1 MFTGATTSSLTNAEE
16 HVLHDGFGRTIDYL
30 RISLTDRCNL
40 RCVYC
45 MPEEGV
51 PSLLHE
57 DILTLE
63 EVISVVELAAK
74 NGIKHIRLTGGEPL
88 VRKGIVG
95 LVQAIKQ
102 IKGIES
108 VALTTNGILLPTM
121 ANDLKNAGLDRV
133 NISLDSLD
141 KDQYRAITR
150 CGTLA
155 DALAGIDAALH
166 YEFAPV
172 KINVVVVR
180 HLNQNLAQFARL
192 TLDKPLHVRFIEYM
206 PIGKID
212 DSLPP
217 AINANPLTKTVTS
230 SAFIPWSDHDVVPAV
245 EIRSLL
251 NDALKQ
257 EGIDPLVPLKKC
269 STDARCS
276 SKTAAKAAEYE
287 TPDTAAAP
295 VGWGPASYYKIPGAK
310 GTIGF
315 ISAIS
320 NHFCA
325 TCNRLRLTADGKL
338 RPCLFSDEELDI
350 RGALRNGTE
359 KDLQQIFNEA
369 LRIKP
374 AGHHHRRGTERSMS
388 QVGG

>member
-1 MFTGATTSSLTNAEE
+1 
-16 HVLHDGFGRTIDYL
+16 
-30 RISLTDRCNL
+30 
-40 RCVYC
+40 
-45 MPEEGV
+45 
-51 PSLLHE
+51 
-57 DILTLE
+57 
-63 EVISVVELAAK
+63 
-74 NGIKHIRLTGGEPL
+74 
-88 VRKGIVG
+88 
-95 LVQAIKQ
+95 
-102 IKGIES
+102 
-108 VALTTNGILLPTM
+108 
-121 ANDLKNAGLDRV
+121 
-133 NISLDSLD
+133 
-141 KDQYRAITR
+141 
-150 CGTLA
+150 
-155 DALAGIDAALH
+155 
-166 YEFAPV
+166 
-172 KINVVVVR
+172 
-180 HLNQNLAQFARL
+180 
-192 TLDKPLHVRFIEYM
+192 M

-374 AGHHHRRGTERSMS
+374 EGHHHRRGTERSMS

>member
-1 MFTGATTSSLTNAEE
+1 MLTSAATSSLTSTEK
-16 HVLHDGFGRTIDYL
+16 HLLHDGFGRAIDYL

-74 NGIKHIRLTGGEPL
+74 NGIKHVRLTGGEPL

-95 LVQAIKQ
+95 LIQTIKQ
-102 IKGIES
+102 IEGIES
-108 VALTTNGILLPTM
+108 VALTTNGILLPAM
-121 ANDLKNAGLDRV
+121 ASDLKNAGLDRV

-141 KDQYRAITR
+141 EEQYHTITR
-150 CGTLA
+150 CGKLT
-155 DALAGIDAALH
+155 DVLAGIDAALR
-166 YEFAPV
+166 YGFDPV

-192 TLDKPLHVRFIEYM
+192 TLEKPLHVRFIEYM

-217 AINANPLTKTVTS
+217 AISADPRTQSATS
-230 SAFIPWSDHDVVPAV
+230 SAFIPWSDHDVVPAT

-257 EGIDPLVPLKKC
+257 EGIDPLVPLKKTSVNAKYSSENTTETTKHGALD
-269 STDARCS
+269 STS
-276 SKTAAKAAEYE
+276 
-287 TPDTAAAP
+287 AP
-295 VGWGPASYYKIPGAK
+295 IGWGPATYYKIPGSK

-350 RGALRNGTE
+350 RSALRNGSE
-359 KDLQQIFNEA
+359 EDLRQIFNEA

-374 AGHHHRRGTERSMS
+374 EGHHHRHGTERSMS

>member
-1 MFTGATTSSLTNAEE
+1 M
-16 HVLHDGFGRTIDYL
+16 
-30 RISLTDRCNL
+30 C
-40 RCVYC
+40 
-45 MPEEGV
+45 
-51 PSLLHE
+51 
-57 DILTLE
+57 
-63 EVISVVELAAK
+63 
-74 NGIKHIRLTGGEPL
+74 IR
-88 VRKGIVG
+88 
-95 LVQAIKQ
+95 
-102 IKGIES
+102 
-108 VALTTNGILLPTM
+108 
-121 ANDLKNAGLDRV
+121 
-133 NISLDSLD
+133 DS
-141 KDQYRAITR
+141 

-269 STDARCS
+269 SCLLYTSVSNYTARS
-276 SKTAAKAAEYE
+276 RSAKNTGIYFGIVYGTA
-287 TPDTAAAP
+287 
-295 VGWGPASYYKIPGAK
+295 
-310 GTIGF
+310 
-315 ISAIS
+315 
-320 NHFCA
+320 
-325 TCNRLRLTADGKL
+325 L
-338 RPCLFSDEELDI
+338 RP
-350 RGALRNGTE
+350 
-359 KDLQQIFNEA
+359 
-369 LRIKP
+369 P
-374 AGHHHRRGTERSMS
+374 RSC
-388 QVGG
+388 

>member
-1 MFTGATTSSLTNAEE
+1 MLTSAATSSLTSTEK
-16 HVLHDGFGRTIDYL
+16 HLLHDSFGRTIDYL

-95 LVQAIKQ
+95 LIRALKQ
-102 IKGIES
+102 IEGIES
-108 VALTTNGILLPTM
+108 VALTTNGILLPAM
-121 ANDLKNAGLDRV
+121 ASDLKNAGLDRV

-141 KDQYRAITR
+141 EEQYHAITR
-150 CGTLA
+150 CGKLT
-155 DALAGIDAALH
+155 DVLAGIDAALR
-166 YEFAPV
+166 YEFDPV

-180 HLNQNLAQFARL
+180 HLNQNLAQFAQL
-192 TLDKPLHVRFIEYM
+192 TLEKPLHVRFIEYM

-217 AINANPLTKTVTS
+217 AISADPRTKSATS
-230 SAFIPWSDHDVVPAV
+230 SAFIPWSDHDVVPAT
-245 EIRSLL
+245 EIRSLF
-251 NDALKQ
+251 NNALKQ
-257 EGIDPLVPLKKC
+257 EGIDPLVPLKKT
-269 STDARCS
+269 SGKAKYS
-276 SKTAAKAAEYE
+276 SENATKTTKHGALGSAS
-287 TPDTAAAP
+287 AP
-295 VGWGPASYYKIPGAK
+295 IGWGPATYYKIPGAK

-350 RGALRNGTE
+350 RSALRNGSE
-359 KDLQQIFNEA
+359 EDLQQIFNEA

-374 AGHHHRRGTERSMS
+374 EGHHHRHGTERSMS

>member
-1 MFTGATTSSLTNAEE
+1 MFTDATTSSLTNAEE

-88 VRKGIVG
+88 VRKGIVD
-95 LVQAIKQ
+95 LVYAIKQ
-102 IKGIES
+102 IKSIES
-108 VALTTNGILLPTM
+108 VALTTNGILLPAM

-141 KDQYRAITR
+141 KDQYHAITR

-155 DALAGIDAALH
+155 DVLAGIDTALR
-166 YEFAPV
+166 YEFDPV

-206 PIGKID
+206 PIGQIG

-217 AINANPLTKTVTS
+217 AINADSHTKSTKS
-230 SAFIPWSDHDVVPAV
+230 SAFIPWSDHDVVPAA

-257 EGIDPLVPLKKC
+257 EGIDPLVPLKKL
-269 STDARCS
+269 TTNAKCS
-276 SKTAAKAAEYE
+276 SEKTAKHNAL
-287 TPDTAAAP
+287 DTASAP

-359 KDLQQIFNEA
+359 EDLQQIFNEA

-374 AGHHHRRGTERSMS
+374 EGHHHRHGTERSMS